1 MHRGYLLF
9 GGNSGDVQRAFSLA
23 SSMMEEAGI
32 FTVRESALYKSEPW
46 GMGPDEPEFLNKVV
60 LVKTPM
66 SPLELLRN
74 LQGIEKELGRERQPG
89 KVLSRVIDLDI
100 LFFDDLVMDSP
111 ELTIPHPRL
120 HLRRFTLIPLH
131 EIDPGLRH
139 PRLKQTVRELLEN
152 CMDNSS
158 VTKISGP
165 PDTGS
170 AL

>member
-1 MHRGYLLF
+1 MHSVYLLF
-9 GGNSGDVQRAFSLA
+9 GGNLGDVQRTFSLA
-23 SSMMEEAGI
+23 SSLMEEAGI
-32 FTVRESALYKSEPW
+32 FTLRESALYKSEPW
-46 GMGPDEPEFLNKVV
+46 GIGPDAPEFLNKVV

-66 SPLELLRN
+66 SPGELLRN

-100 LFFDDLVMDSP
+100 LFYGDLVMNAP

-131 EIDPGLRH
+131 EIEPGLTH
-139 PRLKQTVRELLEN
+139 PLLKQTVRELLEN
-152 CMDNSS
+152 CRDNSG
-158 VTKISGP
+158 VKKICGP